1 VGQEVEYT
9 KQLCGVVSLTIWRI
23 KKFCSKEKSCFTLT
37 FIFISFLFLIYSYFH
52 SYFYFF
58 RRAVKLRK
66 SKLRI
71 QEIGDYFTVL
81 RKIDFWFELRTLV
94 DTRIIVR

>member
-9 KQLCGVVSLTIWRI
+9 KQLCGVVSFTIWRI

-37 FIFISFLFLIYSYFH
+37 FIFISFLFLIHSHFYF
-52 SYFYFF
+52 YFYFF

-71 QEIGDYFTVL
+71 QEIGDNFTVL
-81 RKIDFWFELRTLV
+81 RKFDFWFELGTLL
-94 DTRIIVR
+94 TLE